1 MTPEVSALFE
11 KLRSWR
17 ASTAKEKSVPA
28 YVVFH
33 DSTLRQIAEDRP
45 VDLDGL
51 AGISG
56 IGQAKLASYG
66 GEVLRILAGEG
77 GDVRDGDNGGE
88 AME

>member
-1 MTPEVSALFE
+1 MDAQGGTNLPKPALHPYLE
-11 KLRSWR
+11 WR
-17 ASTAKEKSVPA
+17 AATAKEKSVPA

-33 DSTLRQIAEDRP
+33 DSTMRQIAEDQP

-77 GDVRDGDNGGE
+77 GDGGLS
-88 AME
+88 